1 MNDNTILRIK
11 VPANLYESVK
21 KQLTITEAKKGT
33 HNLGAGME
41 LVKEKKMK
49 TPKDEMKKVEEE
61 KQEEGYMGTDY
72 ASSEDMA
79 VDMVKKGIKEKNN
92 SMEKK
97 THTLAELKKAKDAL
111 DEKINKMEMASKAPM
126 NEDATEILMQLA
138 NTITDPDIINAIG
151 RKLNMNSNEL
161 LNFFA
166 GGTTLGTLGA
176 LLKRAANKDKERAKQ
191 G

>member
-21 KQLTITEAKKGT
+21 KQLTITEAKKGA

-49 TPKDEMKKVEEE
+49 TSKDEMKKVEEINHI
-61 KQEEGYMGTDY
+61 EETDK
-72 ASSEDMA
+72 D
-79 VDMVKKGIKEKNN
+79 
-92 SMEKK
+92 MEKK
-97 THTLAELKKAKDAL
+97 TRTLDELKKAKDAL
-111 DEKINKMEMASKAPM
+111 DKKINEMEMASKEPM
-126 NEDATEILMQLA
+126 NEDATEILTQLA

-151 RKLNMNSNEL
+151 RKLNMNANEL